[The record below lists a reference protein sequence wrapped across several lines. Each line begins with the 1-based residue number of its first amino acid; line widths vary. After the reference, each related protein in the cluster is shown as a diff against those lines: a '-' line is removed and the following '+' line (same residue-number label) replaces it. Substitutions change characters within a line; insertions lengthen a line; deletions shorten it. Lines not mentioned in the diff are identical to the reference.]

1 MLWISLALIVL
12 NVGVYAPLRHFDF
25 VKWDDHQYITD
36 NSHVLA
42 GMTWRGVAWAFTTS
56 HGPYWHP
63 LTWLSHMLDA
73 QLFGLNAGGH
83 HATSILLHIAT
94 TLLLFELLWRA
105 TGTLARSAFV
115 AALFAVHPLHV
126 ESVAWVAERKDVLSA
141 LFWMLTLWAYGW
153 YARRPAVGRY
163 LAVLV
168 FFACGLMAKPM
179 IVTLPFAL
187 LLLDWWPLQRVASW
201 RRLVAEKIPLVAFA
215 AASGVVT
222 FVLQRGQGALPGLD
236 AIPLTLRAVNALT
249 SYVAYMGRMLWPTRL
264 AALYPYPGALP
275 EWWVVCGALLILI
288 GTSIVAIRSARRH
301 QYVLVGW
308 FWYLGTLVP
317 VIGLIQSGEQS
328 MADRFLYIP
337 LIGLFVIVAWGGPD
351 LLEHWPQRRVALPVA
366 AAIAIGACAVTA
378 RAQVP
383 YWANNLTLWER
394 VVAVTGPNYRGEG
407 NLAMALQDAGRE
419 SDAIAHY
426 LEALRINPGFVD
438 AHDNLGLVL
447 ASQGRTAEAIVHYAE
462 ALRLNPKD
470 ADAHNNL
477 GNVLAEQGK
486 MDDALAHFSDAVR
499 LKPQFPEAHNNLAN
513 ALASQGRTAEA
524 IDHYTEALRL
534 EPSFADAHNGLGGA
548 LIAQG
553 RIAEAVTHFEN
564 AVRLDPNF
572 LPARHNLATVLAQQG
587 RIEEATRQL
596 EAALK
601 IDPADGTARRALDSL
616 TGKR

>member
-25 VKWDDHQYITD
+25 VKWDDPQYVTG
-36 NSHVLA
+36 NPQVLA

-63 LTWLSHMLDA
+63 LTWLSHMLDV

-94 TLLLFELLWRA
+94 TLLLFEVLRRA
-105 TGTLARSAFV
+105 TGALARSAFV

-153 YARRPAVGRY
+153 YVRRPAVGRY

-168 FFACGLMAKPM
+168 CFACGLMAKPM

-187 LLLDWWPLQRVASW
+187 LLLDWWPLRRVASW
-201 RRLVAEKIPLVAFA
+201 RRLAAEKIPLVACA

-222 FVLQRGQGALPGLD
+222 FVLQRSQGALPGLD
-236 AIPLTLRAVNALT
+236 AIPLTLRAANALM
-249 SYVAYMGRMLWPTRL
+249 SYVAYMGGMLWPTRL

-288 GTSIVAIRSARRH
+288 GMSLVAIRTARRRR
-301 QYVLVGW
+301 YVLFGW
-308 FWYLGTLVP
+308 LWYLGTLVP

-337 LIGLFVIVAWGGPD
+337 LIGLFVIVAWGVPD
-351 LLEHWPQRRVALPVA
+351 LLEHWPRRRVALPVA
-366 AAIAIGACAVTA
+366 AAIAIGACAITA

-383 YWANNLTLWER
+383 YWADNLTLWER

-419 SDAIAHY
+419 SDAVAHY

-470 ADAHNNL
+470 AAAHNNL
-477 GNVLAEQGK
+477 GSVLAGQGK
-486 MDDALAHFSDAVR
+486 IDDALAHFSDAVR
-499 LKPQFPEAHNNLAN
+499 LKPQFPQAHNNLAN

-524 IDHYTEALRL
+524 IDHYSEALRL

-548 LIAQG
+548 FIAQG
-553 RIAEAVTHFEN
+553 RIAEAVTHFED

-596 EAALK
+596 ETALK